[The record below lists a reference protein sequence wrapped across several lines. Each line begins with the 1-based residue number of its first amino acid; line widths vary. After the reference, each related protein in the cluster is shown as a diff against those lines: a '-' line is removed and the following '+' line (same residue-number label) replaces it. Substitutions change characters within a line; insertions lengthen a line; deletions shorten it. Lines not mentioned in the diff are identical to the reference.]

1 MARRS
6 RRRHW
11 LVDILLGSVAAGVG
25 LGAGRDLYRHGKK
38 MFPHAVALAIAAF
51 FIAGTGYA
59 VWDMTRG
66 HRRGPI
72 ATVLIT
78 YVFNCLMIGVSFG
91 ITYTFLSENDAKAPS
106 PMSPLMAYGVTVA
119 IQLTL
124 AAIGAFIGLRHRSR
138 RLLQW
143 DVESHNE
150 RFLST
155 NGFRH
160 VGGENNTLLAP
171 DGNELQL
178 EDERLD
184 ALVFKVLGRRSVRAK
199 ITLDPHGRMLAY
211 VAP

>member
-6 RRRHW
+6 RRRGW
-11 LVDILLGSVAAGVG
+11 LADIFLGSIVA
-25 LGAGRDLYRHGKK
+25 GAGLSLGRDSYKLVKK
-38 MFPHAVALAIAAF
+38 NAASAVVIAIAAF

-91 ITYTFLSENDAKAPS
+91 ITYTFLSENEAKAPN
-106 PMSPLMAYGVTVA
+106 PMSPMVVFGVTVA

-124 AAIGAFIGLRHRSR
+124 AAIGAFIGLRQRSR

-160 VGGENNTLLAP
+160 VGGDNNTLIAP

-199 ITLDPHGRMLAY
+199 ITLDPHGRMLTY